1 METLLVKHKQEEL
14 PRTFMYS
21 ANTDVVH
28 SICSVCGIGANLPPN
43 STKTTTMGKGSYS
56 FTLGS

>member
-28 SICSVCGIGANLPPN
+28 SICSVCGIGADLPPN
-43 STKTTTMGKGSYS
+43 STDIYYG
-56 FTLGS
+56 